1 MGKEQDGKMIIDGR
15 ALAQELNLQT
25 QSRVNQ
31 LSVRPLLIDVV
42 VGNDPAS
49 LSYVGIKERTAK
61 KYGLAFE
68 SKYLPELSTTED
80 VVKVIEELIERPEL
94 TGLIVQLPLPKHL
107 DQQKIVEAI
116 PENVDVDLLNPQSV
130 EKFYNGDVIDDS
142 QLIPPTAA
150 AILHIIDSLPEPWP
164 QKKFLVVGRGELVGK
179 PITHLLRQ
187 RGYNVDVAHTQTPN
201 TAQLLSN
208 ADCIISGVG
217 KPNFITGDQIKD
229 DVIIIDAGT
238 SEAPDMPAGGTIVG
252 DVDFASCEPKAKYI
266 TPVPRGVGP
275 LTVAKLLENVVK
287 VAELSQK

>member
-1 MGKEQDGKMIIDGR
+1 MIIDGR
-15 ALAQELNLQT
+15 ALAQDLNLHIQA
-25 QSRVNQ
+25 RINK

-61 KYGLAFE
+61 KYGLTFE
-68 SKYLPELSTTED
+68 SRHIPEVATTDD
-80 VVKVIEELIERPEL
+80 VVKIIEELAERPEL
-94 TGLIVQLPLPKHL
+94 KGLIVQLPLPQHL

-116 PENVDVDLLNPQSV
+116 PERVDVDLLNPQSV
-130 EKFYNGDVIDDS
+130 EKFYGSHAVGES
-142 QLIPPTAA
+142 SLVPPTAA

-187 RGYNVDVAHTQTPN
+187 RGYNVDVAHTQTTN
-201 TAQLLSN
+201 TVQLLSN
-208 ADCIISGVG
+208 ADCIITGVG
-217 KPNFITGDQIKD
+217 KANFITGDQIKD
-229 DVIIIDAGT
+229 DAIIIDAGT
-238 SEAPDMPAGGTIVG
+238 SEAPSVVGGTIVG

-266 TPVPRGVGP
+266 TPVPGGVGP

-287 VAELSQK
+287 VAETSGK